1 MFMSGEDQIM
11 NSRLDPVS
19 IVLKQTMKKASI
31 RGIEIGYD
39 EAGSGTP
46 VVLLHGFPF
55 NRTMWSEQ
63 IEALAPR
70 HHVLAPDLRGHGET
84 TVTAGPATMEDM
96 ARDVSA
102 LMEKLDISRAAVC
115 GISMGGY
122 VAMALYR
129 MFPLRARAL
138 VLADTRPGVDTEEA
152 RANREVQAEKALQEG
167 MAGIAD
173 AMLPKLLS
181 PKTVARNPAV
191 VARVREMIL
200 KTNPEGAAAALRG
213 MAQRRD
219 QTSFLSRVVAPAL
232 VMVGREDKITPLADA
247 ELMHREIGGARLAVI
262 EDAGHVSNLE
272 QPESFNAVLKKFL
285 RDLEV

>member
-1 MFMSGEDQIM
+1 MSKI
-11 NSRLDPVS
+11 NV
-19 IVLKQTMKKASI
+19 
-31 RGIEIGYD
+31 RGIEMGYD

-63 IEALAPR
+63 FEALMPR
-70 HHVLAPDLRGHGET
+70 HRVLAPDLRGHGET
-84 TVTAGPATMEDM
+84 SVTAEPATMEEM
-96 ARDVSA
+96 AKDVSA
-102 LMEKLDISRAAVC
+102 LMEKLNISRAAVC
-115 GISMGGY
+115 GLSMGGY
-122 VAMALYR
+122 VALALYR

-138 VLADTRPGVDTEEA
+138 VLADSRPGADTEEA
-152 RANREVQAEKALQEG
+152 RANREVQADKALQEG

-200 KTNPEGAAAALRG
+200 KMKPEGAAAALRG

-219 QTSFLSRVVAPAL
+219 QTTFLSRIISPAL
-232 VMVGREDKITPLADA
+232 ILVGREDMITPLPEA
-247 ELMHREIGGARLAVI
+247 ELMHREIGGSRLVVI

-272 QPESFNAVLKKFL
+272 QPESFNPSLTKFL
-285 RDLEV
+285 RELEP

>member
-1 MFMSGEDQIM
+1 MSK
-11 NSRLDPVS
+11 
-19 IVLKQTMKKASI
+19 IVI

-55 NRTMWSEQ
+55 NRSMWSEQ
-63 IEALAPR
+63 IEVLTSR

-84 TVTAGPATMEDM
+84 TVTTEPATMEEM
-96 ARDVSA
+96 ARDVAA
-102 LMEKLDISRAAVC
+102 LMEKLEIRRAAVC
-115 GISMGGY
+115 GLSMGGY
-122 VAMALYR
+122 VALALYR

-138 VLADTRPGVDTEEA
+138 ILADTRAGADTEEA
-152 RANREVQAEKALQEG
+152 KANREAQAEKALQQG

-213 MAQRRD
+213 MALRRD
-219 QTSFLSRVVAPAL
+219 QTGFLSRVICPAL
-232 VMVGREDKITPLADA
+232 IAVGREDMIAPLSEAQ
-247 ELMHREIGGARLAVI
+247 LMHREIGGSRLEVI
-262 EDAGHVSNLE
+262 EDAGHVSNIE
-272 QPESFNAVLKKFL
+272 QPESFNRALTKFL
-285 RDLEV
+285 RELEP

>member
-1 MFMSGEDQIM
+1 MSKILVKG
-11 NSRLDPVS
+11 L
-19 IVLKQTMKKASI
+19 
-31 RGIEIGYD
+31 EIGYD

-63 IEALAPR
+63 IEALTPR
-70 HHVLAPDLRGHGET
+70 HRVLAPDLRGHGET
-84 TVTAGPATMEDM
+84 TASGSATMEEM
-96 ARDVSA
+96 AGDIA
-102 LMEKLDISRAAVC
+102 GLMEKLNISRAAVC
-115 GISMGGY
+115 GLSMGGY
-122 VAMALYR
+122 VALALYR

-138 VLADTRPGVDTEEA
+138 VLADTRPGADTEEA
-152 RANREVQAEKALQEG
+152 QANREVQAQKALQEG
-167 MAGIAD
+167 MAGLAD

-213 MAQRRD
+213 MAQRRN
-219 QTSFLSRVVAPAL
+219 QTSFLSRVVTPAL
-232 VMVGREDKITPLADA
+232 IVVGREDMITPPDEA
-247 ELMHREIGGARLAVI
+247 ELMHKEIGGSRLAVI

-272 QPESFNAVLKKFL
+272 QPERFNQALTKFL
-285 RDLEV
+285 RELEV

>member
-1 MFMSGEDQIM
+1 MSK
-11 NSRLDPVS
+11 
-19 IVLKQTMKKASI
+19 IVI

-55 NRTMWSEQ
+55 NRSMWSEQ
-63 IEALAPR
+63 IEVLTSR

-84 TVTAGPATMEDM
+84 TVTTEPATMEEM
-96 ARDVSA
+96 ARDVAA
-102 LMEKLDISRAAVC
+102 LMEKLEIRRAAIC
-115 GISMGGY
+115 GLSMGGY

-138 VLADTRPGVDTEEA
+138 ILADTRAGADTEEA
-152 RANREVQAEKALQEG
+152 KANREAQAEKALQQG

-200 KTNPEGAAAALRG
+200 KTSPEGAAAALRG

-219 QTSFLSRVVAPAL
+219 QTGFLSRVICPAL
-232 VMVGREDKITPLADA
+232 IAVGREDMIAPLPEAQ
-247 ELMHREIGGARLAVI
+247 LMHREIGGSRLEVI
-262 EDAGHVSNLE
+262 EDAGHVSNIE
-272 QPESFNAVLKKFL
+272 QPASFNRALTKFL
-285 RDLEV
+285 RELEP

>member
-1 MFMSGEDQIM
+1 MSKIH
-11 NSRLDPVS
+11 V
-19 IVLKQTMKKASI
+19 
-31 RGIEIGYD
+31 RGIEIAYD

-63 IEALAPR
+63 IEALMPR
-70 HHVLAPDLRGHGET
+70 HRVLAPDLRGHGET
-84 TVTAGPATMEDM
+84 SVVPGPATMEEM

-102 LMEKLDISRAAVC
+102 LMEKLNISRAAVC
-115 GISMGGY
+115 GLSMGGY
-122 VAMALYR
+122 VALALYR

-138 VLADTRPGVDTEEA
+138 VLADTRPGADSEEA

-167 MAGIAD
+167 MAAIAD

-181 PKTVARNPAV
+181 PKTVAKNPAV

-200 KTNPEGAAAALRG
+200 KTNSEGAAAALRG

-219 QTSFLSRVVAPAL
+219 QTSFLSRIICPTL
-232 VMVGREDKITPLADA
+232 VIVGREDVITPLPES
-247 ELMHREIGGARLAVI
+247 ELMRREIGGSRLDVS
-262 EDAGHVSNLE
+262 ENPGHLSNLDRP
-272 QPESFNAVLKKFL
+272 QNFKRALTKFL
-285 RDLEV
+285 RQPAT

>member
-1 MFMSGEDQIM
+1 MSKI
-11 NSRLDPVS
+11 LV
-19 IVLKQTMKKASI
+19 

-63 IEALAPR
+63 IEALTPR
-70 HHVLAPDLRGHGET
+70 HRVLAPDLRGHGET
-84 TVTAGPATMEDM
+84 TVTSGPATMEEM
-96 ARDVSA
+96 ARDVAA
-102 LMEKLDISRAAVC
+102 LMEKLNISRAAVC
-115 GISMGGY
+115 GLSMGGY
-122 VAMALYR
+122 VALALYR
-129 MFPLRARAL
+129 MFPLRARPG
-138 VLADTRPGVDTEEA
+138 TRGYAPWRRHRRGT

-213 MAQRRD
+213 MAQRRN
-219 QTSFLSRVVAPAL
+219 QTSFLSRVVTPAL
-232 VMVGREDKITPLADA
+232 IVVGREDMITPLPEA
-247 ELMHREIGGARLAVI
+247 ELMHKEIGGSRLAVI
-262 EDAGHVSNLE
+262 EDAGHVSNIE
-272 QPESFNAVLKKFL
+272 QPESFNRALTKFL
-285 RDLEV
+285 RELEP

>member
-1 MFMSGEDQIM
+1 MSK
-11 NSRLDPVS
+11 
-19 IVLKQTMKKASI
+19 IVI

-39 EAGSGTP
+39 EAGYGTP

-55 NRTMWSEQ
+55 NRSMWSEQ
-63 IEALAPR
+63 MEVLSSR

-84 TVTAGPATMEDM
+84 TVTTDPATMEEM
-96 ARDVSA
+96 AHDVAA
-102 LMEKLDISRAAVC
+102 LMEKLEIRRAAIC
-115 GISMGGY
+115 GLSMGGY

-138 VLADTRPGVDTEEA
+138 ILVDTRPGADTEEA
-152 RANREVQAEKALQEG
+152 KANRETQAAKALQEG

-181 PKTVARNPAV
+181 PKTVAKNPAV

-200 KTNPEGAAAALRG
+200 KTSPEGAAAALRG

-219 QTSFLSRVVAPAL
+219 QTAFLSRVICPAL
-232 VMVGREDKITPLADA
+232 IAVGREDMITPLSEAQ
-247 ELMHREIGGARLAVI
+247 LMHREIGGSRLEVI

-272 QPESFNAVLKKFL
+272 QPESFNRALTRFL
-285 RDLEV
+285 RELEP

>member
-1 MFMSGEDQIM
+1 MSKIH
-11 NSRLDPVS
+11 V
-19 IVLKQTMKKASI
+19 
-31 RGIEIGYD
+31 RGIEVAYD

-63 IEALAPR
+63 IEALMPR
-70 HHVLAPDLRGHGET
+70 HRVLAPDLRGHGET
-84 TVTAGPATMEDM
+84 SVVPGPAMMEEM

-102 LMEKLDISRAAVC
+102 LMEKLNISRAAVC
-115 GISMGGY
+115 GLSMGGY
-122 VAMALYR
+122 VALALYR

-138 VLADTRPGVDTEEA
+138 VLADTRSGADTEEA
-152 RANREVQAEKALQEG
+152 RKNREVQAEKALQEG
-167 MAGIAD
+167 MAAIAD

-181 PKTVARNPAV
+181 PKTVAKNPAV

-200 KTNPEGAAAALRG
+200 KTNSEGAAAALRG

-219 QTSFLSRVVAPAL
+219 QTSFLSRIICPTL
-232 VMVGREDKITPLADA
+232 VIVGREDVITPLPES
-247 ELMHREIGGARLAVI
+247 ELMRREIGGSRLDVI

-272 QPESFNAVLKKFL
+272 RPENFNRALTKFL
-285 RDLEV
+285 RELEP

>member
-1 MFMSGEDQIM
+1 MSKI
-11 NSRLDPVS
+11 SV
-19 IVLKQTMKKASI
+19 

-63 IEALAPR
+63 IEALLPR
-70 HHVLAPDLRGHGET
+70 HRVLAPDLRGHGET
-84 TVTAGPATMEDM
+84 SATRAPATMEEM

-102 LMEKLDISRAAVC
+102 LMEKLNISRAAVC
-115 GISMGGY
+115 GFSMGGY
-122 VAMALYR
+122 VALALYR

-138 VLADTRPGVDTEEA
+138 VLADTRPGADTEEA
-152 RANREVQAEKALQEG
+152 QANRETQADRALQEG

-181 PKTVARNPAV
+181 PRTVARNPAV

-200 KTNPEGAAAALRG
+200 KTSPEGAAAALRG
-213 MAQRRD
+213 MAERRD
-219 QTSFLSRVVAPAL
+219 QTSFLSRVVTPAL
-232 VMVGREDKITPLADA
+232 IVVGREDMITPLPES
-247 ELMHREIGGARLAVI
+247 ELMHREIGGSRLEVI

-272 QPESFNAVLKKFL
+272 QPESFNRALTKFL
-285 RDLEV
+285 RELEP